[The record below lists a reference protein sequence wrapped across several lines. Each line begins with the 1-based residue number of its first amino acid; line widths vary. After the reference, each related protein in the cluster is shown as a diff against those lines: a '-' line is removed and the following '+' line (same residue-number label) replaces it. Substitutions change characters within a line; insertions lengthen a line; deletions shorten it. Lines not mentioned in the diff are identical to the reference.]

1 MYKLILVDDE
11 SDVREGILQE
21 IDWGLYGFEVTGI
34 AENGKEA
41 YDLVDKLV
49 PDIVITDIKMPFLDG
64 LTLSEMIKQ
73 KYPAT
78 RIIILT
84 GFDEFEFAQKAVKLH
99 IDEYVLKPFSSQE
112 LVNALLKIK
121 LQMDE
126 EVALKNNILRLRQHY
141 INSLPILKANFLTL
155 LVTSKLSDN
164 EILDKSNNL
173 NINLN
178 AKGFIASVIS
188 IDKPSCSNSTEPLNS
203 QADQNPDALNL
214 LEDKDLTLFAV
225 LNIVEE
231 LAEKSDMG
239 IVFIHNGNI
248 VILSRSDEKEN
259 EAAISN
265 TLTILEEIRYS
276 IERYLML
283 TVTIGV
289 GNVCSTVSGIS
300 YSYKDAELALDYK
313 VILGNNRIIFINDLE
328 SRSAKKAVFDELKE
342 EALTCCIKVGTVV
355 KATEIIDAFFN
366 ELIESNASYKEYQIY
381 LMEILIS
388 VHKIAKD
395 SDIDLNCIMDTNSNL
410 FSDIYRFDNL
420 QDARNWILGICTR
433 LMNIIAGNRQ
443 DNFRQLIRS
452 AKDFTRDHF
461 HESDITINKLCK
473 HLHISPGYFSTIFKK
488 ETKMTYLAY
497 LVQLRME
504 TAKELLRMTGLKSFE
519 IAERVGF
526 SDANY
531 FSNSF
536 KKYIGISPSEYR
548 NKK

>member
-1 MYKLILVDDE
+1 VYKLILVDDE
-11 SDVREGILQE
+11 NDVREGILQE
-21 IDWGLYGFEVTGI
+21 IDWGLHGFEVTGI
-34 AENGKEA
+34 AENGREA
-41 YDLVDKLV
+41 YDMVDKLV

-84 GFDEFEFAQKAVKLH
+84 GFDEFEFAHKAVKLH

-112 LVNALLKIK
+112 LINALLRIK

-126 EVALKNNILRLRQHY
+126 EMALKKNILRLREHY

-164 EILDKSNNL
+164 EILGKSNNL

-188 IDKPSCSNSTEPLNS
+188 IDKPVYGNSAEPLNS
-203 QADQNPDALNL
+203 SADQNPDVLNL
-214 LEDKDLTLFAV
+214 LEDRDLTLFAV

-231 LAEKSDMG
+231 LAEKSNIG

-248 VILSRSDEKEN
+248 VLLSISDEKES
-259 EAAISN
+259 EAAVIN
-265 TLTILEEIRYS
+265 ILTILEEIRYS

-289 GNVCSTVSGIS
+289 GNFCSTVSGIS

-342 EALTCCIKVGTVV
+342 EALTCCIKVGTVA
-355 KATEIIDAFFN
+355 KAKEIIDAFFN

-420 QDARNWILGICTR
+420 QDARNWTLGICTR

-443 DNFRQLIRS
+443 DNCRQLVRS
-452 AKDFTRDHF
+452 AKDFTREHF
-461 HESDITINKLCK
+461 HESDITINKLCRY
-473 HLHISPGYFSTIFKK
+473 LHISPGYFSTIFKK

-504 TAKELLRMTGLKSFE
+504 TARELLKMTDLKSFE

-536 KKYIGISPSEYR
+536 KKYIGISPSEFR
-548 NKK
+548 NRK